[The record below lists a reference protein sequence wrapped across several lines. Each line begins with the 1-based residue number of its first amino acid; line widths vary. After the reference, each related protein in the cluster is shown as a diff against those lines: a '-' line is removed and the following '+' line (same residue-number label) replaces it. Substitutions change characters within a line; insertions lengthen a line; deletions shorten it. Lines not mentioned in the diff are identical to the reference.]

1 MVLELERTP
10 DILDEVSSFETETG
24 SWSLVS
30 PPRQMTLLTNARE
43 KLTRKK
49 LDMIVANDVSR
60 SDSGFDSENNAVTIL
75 VRDDATPIDIPLTS
89 KFEIA
94 NRILDEV
101 IKLRRKSLAKRA

>member
-1 MVLELERTP
+1 MVMGFA
-10 DILDEVSSFETETG
+10 DETDD
-24 SWSLVS
+24 LVI
-30 PPRQMTLLTNARE
+30 NARE

-75 VRDDATPIDIPLTS
+75 VRDDAAPIDLPLTS
-89 KFEIA
+89 KCEIA